1 MGIGLAAHGVG
12 IGSYVYLRRVFESL
26 IDEAHKNT
34 QKQLGSEW
42 DETGYQRARGMNE
55 KVSKLKDFLPPFI
68 LQHPELYSILSVG
81 VHELTEE
88 ECLKSF
94 DALKNGI
101 LVIAEEKQYEI
112 QRKERFKEASLAIKT
127 VSNEIKKL

>member
-1 MGIGLAAHGVG
+1 M
-12 IGSYVYLRRVFESL
+12 
-26 IDEAHKNT
+26 
-34 QKQLGSEW
+34 
-42 DETGYQRARGMNE
+42 
-55 KVSKLKDFLPPFI
+55 KDFLPAFI

-112 QRKERFKEASLAIKT
+112 QREKRFKEASLAIKT